1 MILMRSPRSRLK
13 AFTAALAA
21 RNIPCAADES
31 SDFFATVEIAVV
43 WSLLQ
48 VIDNPRQ
55 DVPLISV
62 LRSPLF
68 GFTPDRLAAIRALQK
83 DGDYYDALLLDDSA
97 DTQDFLRTLESLRA
111 AARDETVDVLLWRI
125 YNTCRCEAVFGAMPG
140 GQARKDNLT
149 AFYTYARQMAGAG
162 KKSLFDFT
170 AHLRTLL
177 ENGDAPD
184 LSTRQSAGGVRIMS
198 IHKSKGLEFPIVFLC
213 DLSKRFDPR
222 DVQEPVLVHP
232 QLGLGVECVDRARS
246 IRYDTVS
253 KTAVALQ
260 LQQESKSEEM
270 RILYVAMTR
279 AQEKMIAVDCRKKG
293 RKRVADLAGLAGVPT
308 PPEAVAAGKCLGD
321 WVLLPLL
328 CTAPGAKLCQ
338 WADVP
343 TPEQTTEDGG
353 WQVYLWD
360 SPAAMT
366 AAVPQE
372 DAAAP
377 LPEEQPFDPAPLE
390 WVYGHGAATVTPGKV
405 TATQLKGRAIDEE
418 IAEGAPTRRRAV
430 LFEKPLFLR
439 ESTGL
444 TAAEKGTAVHAVMQ
458 YIDFRTPATP
468 SAVAAEVEKLA
479 QRRLLTAQQAAAV
492 DCAMVAR
499 FLASPLAERI
509 RGADKVWREYR
520 FSLLT
525 DSALYDPQAAGEE
538 LLLQGVVDC
547 AFEIPDGLVVVDF
560 KTDRVT
566 PQQQSQRA
574 EGYRPQLEAYALAL
588 GKVLEKDVS
597 EKLLYFFHTNS
608 TVKL

>member
-1 MILMRSPRSRLK
+1 
-13 AFTAALAA
+13 
-21 RNIPCAADES
+21 
-31 SDFFATVEIAVV
+31 
-43 WSLLQ
+43 
-48 VIDNPRQ
+48 
-55 DVPLISV
+55 
-62 LRSPLF
+62 
-68 GFTPDRLAAIRALQK
+68 
-83 DGDYYDALLLDDSA
+83 
-97 DTQDFLRTLESLRA
+97 
-111 AARDETVDVLLWRI
+111 
-125 YNTCRCEAVFGAMPG
+125 
-140 GQARKDNLT
+140 
-149 AFYTYARQMAGAG
+149 
-162 KKSLFDFT
+162 
-170 AHLRTLL
+170 
-177 ENGDAPD
+177 
-184 LSTRQSAGGVRIMS
+184 MS

-260 LQQESKSEEM
+260 LQRESKSEEM

-439 ESTGL
+439 ETTGL

-492 DCAMVAR
+492 DCTMVAR

-525 DSALYDPQAAGEE
+525 DAALYDPQAAGEE

-547 AFEIPDGLVVVDF
+547 AFETPDGLVVVDF